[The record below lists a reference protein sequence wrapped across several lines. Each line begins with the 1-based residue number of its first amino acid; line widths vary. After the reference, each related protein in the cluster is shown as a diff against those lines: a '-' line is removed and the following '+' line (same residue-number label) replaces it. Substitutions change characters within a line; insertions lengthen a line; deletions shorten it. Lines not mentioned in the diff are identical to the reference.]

1 MLRVPEGD
9 SEIVYGCV
17 CCRRERKKHTH
28 TELIQTINKQ
38 FLCTKSNPA
47 IVWPQ
52 LRSGNG
58 GAANAVANTSQTI
71 SSPGRKASVFV
82 IAVGA
87 KFCF

>member
-1 MLRVPEGD
+1 MD
-9 SEIVYGCV
+9 ACV
-17 CCRRERKKHTH
+17 VEESVKKTHTH

-71 SSPGRKASVFV
+71 SSPGRKGSVFV